1 MTKRGVN
8 LSNSIG
14 ESFKNLIGLN
24 KDDNNNNNK
33 NSNNNNDKVK
43 QSDRSN
49 YDSFEAQ
56 NLQDGEDF

>member
-1 MTKRGVN
+1 MVMTKKGIN

-14 ESFKNLIGLN
+14 ASFKNLIGLN
-24 KDDNNNNNK
+24 KDDNNNN
-33 NSNNNNDKVK
+33 SNNNNNNKVK
-43 QSDRSN
+43 QSDKSN

>member
-1 MTKRGVN
+1 MTKKGIN

-14 ESFKNLIGLN
+14 ASFKNLIGLN
-24 KDDNNNNNK
+24 KDDNNNN
-33 NSNNNNDKVK
+33 SNNNNNNKVK
-43 QSDRSN
+43 QSDKSN

>member
-1 MTKRGVN
+1 MTKKGVN

-14 ESFKNLIGLN
+14 ASFKNLIGLN
-24 KDDNNNNNK
+24 KDNNNDKNNNN
-33 NSNNNNDKVK
+33 NNNNDKVK
-43 QSDRSN
+43 QSDKSN